1 MVTNMNGNTKFD
13 DNDDHAGFKY
23 KYRDTVRPHLKQGL
37 YNKKFSL
44 QDQGKCDQLIL
55 SRTELNVGQV
65 LLIWGVLYLIMFMIM
80 IIPMDWIILFA
91 VQRYFLRLE
100 N

>member
-1 MVTNMNGNTKFD
+1 MKSYITFD
-13 DNDDHAGFKY
+13 DNGDHAGFKY
-23 KYRDTVRPHLKQGL
+23 KVKDTVRPQFKQGL

-65 LLIWGVLYLIMFMIM
+65 LLVWGS
-80 IIPMDWIILFA
+80 
-91 VQRYFLRLE
+91 
-100 N
+100 NT